1 MNNRKISLINDCVF
15 KTMFK
20 ESSEFRKL
28 LNKIFKF
35 YFDFDLSRYNL
46 TSEELEIVDLND
58 IKNKVDLLLTDN
70 ENNYFLNIEVNRINN
85 KYYYNRNLS
94 YEAKIILHV
103 FRNTKDYEKK
113 FKVMQININNFP
125 CPDDKEI
132 ISTTMT
138 MYDIKNNIKDE
149 RVVTHNLYLG
159 KFKKIDYNTLSDIE
173 KDLAL
178 LNCDNLE
185 EMKVLA
191 KSNSTREKIMSEF
204 KRKITNEEFLE
215 ALFDP
220 EIEEEMI
227 LNSEKHVAR
236 DEGHAEGLAEGL
248 KEASIEI
255 AKSLLSSGMDI
266 KEISKH
272 TKLSIDEIEKLENQK

>member
-1 MNNRKISLINDCVF
+1 MNNRKISLLNDCVF

-46 TSEELEIVDLND
+46 TSEELEIVDLN
-58 IKNKVDLLLTDN
+58 
-70 ENNYFLNIEVNRINN
+70 
-85 KYYYNRNLS
+85 
-94 YEAKIILHV
+94 
-103 FRNTKDYEKK
+103 
-113 FKVMQININNFP
+113 
-125 CPDDKEI
+125 
-132 ISTTMT
+132 
-138 MYDIKNNIKDE
+138 DIKNNIKDE

-236 DEGHAEGLAEGL
+236 DEGHAEGL
-248 KEASIEI
+248 KEASINI

-266 KEISKH
+266 KEVSKH
-272 TKLSIDEIEKLENQK
+272 TNLSIDEIEKLENQK

>member
-1 MNNRKISLINDCVF
+1 MCERTVSLLNDVIF

-20 ESSEFRKL
+20 ESKEFRNL
-28 LNKIFKF
+28 LIRIFKF
-35 YFDFDLSRYNL
+35 YFDFDLKDYNL

-58 IKNKVDLLLTDN
+58 IKNRVDLLLINDK
-70 ENNYFLNIEVNRINN
+70 NNYYLNIEVNRDNN

-94 YEAKIILHV
+94 YEAKIVLHI
-103 FRNTKDYEKK
+103 FRNTKDYEEK
-113 FKVMQININNFP
+113 FKVMQININNFK

-149 RVVTHNLYLG
+149 RIVTHNLYLG
-159 KFKKIDYNTLSDIE
+159 KFKKIDYNSLSEIE

-178 LNCDNLE
+178 LNCEDLEKMKILTKDNE
-185 EMKVLA
+185 
-191 KSNSTREKIMSEF
+191 TRETIMSEF

-236 DEGHAEGLAEGL
+236 DEGLAEGHA
-248 KEASIEI
+248 KASITI
-255 AKSLLSSGMDI
+255 AKSLLESGMDI
-266 KEISKH
+266 EQISKH
-272 TKLSIDEIEKLENQK
+272 TNLSKEEILKLKES

>member
-1 MNNRKISLINDCVF
+1 M
-15 KTMFK
+15 
-20 ESSEFRKL
+20 
-28 LNKIFKF
+28 
-35 YFDFDLSRYNL
+35 
-46 TSEELEIVDLND
+46 
-58 IKNKVDLLLTDN
+58 
-70 ENNYFLNIEVNRINN
+70 
-85 KYYYNRNLS
+85 
-94 YEAKIILHV
+94 

-236 DEGHAEGLAEGL
+236 DEGHAEGL
-248 KEASIEI
+248 KEASINI

-266 KEISKH
+266 KEVSKH
-272 TKLSIDEIEKLENQK
+272 TNLSIDEIEKLENQKVII